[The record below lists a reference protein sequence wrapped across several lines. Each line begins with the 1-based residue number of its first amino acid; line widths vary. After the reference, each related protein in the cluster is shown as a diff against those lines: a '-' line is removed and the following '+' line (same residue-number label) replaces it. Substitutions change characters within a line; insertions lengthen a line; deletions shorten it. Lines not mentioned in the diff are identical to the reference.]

1 MAMPS
6 EPRLAALLDDPLTR
20 LDDFPDHP
28 TLRIPPL
35 QDPKP
40 PQTSRRPLPL
50 EPNARI
56 DKATH
61 TGTMKLGG
69 RIKAL
74 AEALPIH
81 DDGLGMTKAN
91 AASKVSRTS
100 TGRGATGD
108 GLISLSQEQSSGSES
123 ANGLKT
129 LAPSSSPRKRKR
141 TDGDEVQGTFVQLP
155 RPPSKQ
161 RTDKY
166 PPFQPMATLSG
177 LNEPP
182 PNAALFPPITPSA
195 SQDATVGNILN
206 ANTAADSML
215 RVLEKNDATVKNHKS
230 VSSTRAATKKEP
242 LKRPK
247 WTDAETDELLRGVA
261 RFGLGRWKRILNHPD
276 FTFGA
281 RTAVDLK
288 DR

>member
-1 MAMPS
+1 MPS

-28 TLRIPPL
+28 ALRIPPL

-50 EPNARI
+50 EPNAGI
-56 DKATH
+56 DKTTH
-61 TGTMKLGG
+61 SGTIKLSG

-81 DDGLGMTKAN
+81 DDGPGMTKADTV
-91 AASKVSRTS
+91 SKMSRTS
-100 TGRGATGD
+100 TVRGSTSD
-108 GLISLSQEQSSGSES
+108 GLKPLSQEQSSSSDS
-123 ANGLKT
+123 ANGLKS

-141 TDGDEVQGTFVQLP
+141 TDNDEVLGTFVQLP

-161 RTDKY
+161 RANKY
-166 PPFQPMATLSG
+166 PPFQPMAYLSR

-206 ANTAADSML
+206 ANTAADSTL
-215 RVLEKNDATVKNHKS
+215 KAPEQSDATVKNHKS

-261 RFGLGRWKRILNHPD
+261 RFGMGRWKRILNHPD
-276 FTFGA
+276 YTFGA

>member
-1 MAMPS
+1 M
-6 EPRLAALLDDPLTR
+6 
-20 LDDFPDHP
+20 
-28 TLRIPPL
+28 
-35 QDPKP
+35 
-40 PQTSRRPLPL
+40 
-50 EPNARI
+50 
-56 DKATH
+56 
-61 TGTMKLGG
+61 
-69 RIKAL
+69 KAL

-81 DDGLGMTKAN
+81 EDGLGMTTAN
-91 AASKVSRTS
+91 TVSKGSHTS
-100 TGRGATGD
+100 TGRGSTSD
-108 GLISLSQEQSSGSES
+108 GWRPLSQEQSSGSES
-123 ANGLKT
+123 ANGLKS
-129 LAPSSSPRKRKR
+129 LAPSTSPRKRKR
-141 TDGDEVQGTFVQLP
+141 SDDDEVHGTFVQLP

-166 PPFQPMATLSG
+166 PPFQPMATLNG

-206 ANTAADSML
+206 ANTTADSKSK
-215 RVLEKNDATVKNHKS
+215 VLERIDATVKNHKS
-230 VSSTRAATKKEP
+230 ISSTRAATKKEP

-261 RFGLGRWKRILNHPD
+261 RFGVGRWKRILNHPD
-276 FTFGA
+276 FTFSA

>member
-1 MAMPS
+1 
-6 EPRLAALLDDPLTR
+6 
-20 LDDFPDHP
+20 
-28 TLRIPPL
+28 
-35 QDPKP
+35 
-40 PQTSRRPLPL
+40 
-50 EPNARI
+50 
-56 DKATH
+56 
-61 TGTMKLGG
+61 MKLGG
-69 RIKAL
+69 RMKAL

-81 DDGLGMTKAN
+81 DDGPGMAMAN
-91 AASKVSRTS
+91 TVSKESRTT
-100 TGRGATGD
+100 TGRGSTSD
-108 GLISLSQEQSSGSES
+108 GWRPLSQEQSSGSES
-123 ANGLKT
+123 ANGVRS
-129 LAPSSSPRKRKR
+129 LAPSSSLRKRKR
-141 TDGDEVQGTFVQLP
+141 SDDDEVLGTFVQLP

-166 PPFQPMATLSG
+166 LPFQPMATLSG

-206 ANTAADSML
+206 ANTTADSKSK
-215 RVLEKNDATVKNHKS
+215 VLERIDATVKNHKS
-230 VSSTRAATKKEP
+230 ISSTRAATKKEP

-261 RFGLGRWKRILNHPD
+261 RFGVGRWKRILNHPD
-276 FTFGA
+276 FTFSA

>member
-1 MAMPS
+1 M
-6 EPRLAALLDDPLTR
+6 R
-20 LDDFPDHP
+20 
-28 TLRIPPL
+28 
-35 QDPKP
+35 
-40 PQTSRRPLPL
+40 
-50 EPNARI
+50 
-56 DKATH
+56 
-61 TGTMKLGG
+61 
-69 RIKAL
+69 AL

-81 DDGLGMTKAN
+81 D
-91 AASKVSRTS
+91 V
-100 TGRGATGD
+100 GRGLKKADAIDKENSRPRD
-108 GLISLSQEQSSGSES
+108 GMKPSSQEQSSGSES
-123 ANGLKT
+123 ANDLRSLGV
-129 LAPSSSPRKRKR
+129 SSSPRKRQR
-141 TDGDEVQGTFVQLP
+141 IDDDEVLGTFVQLP
-155 RPPSKQ
+155 KPPSKQ
-161 RTDKY
+161 RADKY

-206 ANTAADSML
+206 ANTAAEPGAKGT
-215 RVLEKNDATVKNHKS
+215 EKLDGAVKNHKS

-261 RFGLGRWKRILNHPD
+261 RFGLGRWKTILNHPD
-276 FTFGA
+276 FLFSA

>member
-1 MAMPS
+1 
-6 EPRLAALLDDPLTR
+6 
-20 LDDFPDHP
+20 
-28 TLRIPPL
+28 
-35 QDPKP
+35 
-40 PQTSRRPLPL
+40 
-50 EPNARI
+50 
-56 DKATH
+56 
-61 TGTMKLGG
+61 MKLGG

-91 AASKVSRTS
+91 TVSKVSRMS
-100 TGRGATGD
+100 TGRGATGG
-108 GLISLSQEQSSGSES
+108 GLIPLSQEQSSGSES

-141 TDGDEVQGTFVQLP
+141 TDDDEVQGTFVQLP

-215 RVLEKNDATVKNHKS
+215 RALEKHDATVKNHKS

-276 FTFGA
+276 FTFST